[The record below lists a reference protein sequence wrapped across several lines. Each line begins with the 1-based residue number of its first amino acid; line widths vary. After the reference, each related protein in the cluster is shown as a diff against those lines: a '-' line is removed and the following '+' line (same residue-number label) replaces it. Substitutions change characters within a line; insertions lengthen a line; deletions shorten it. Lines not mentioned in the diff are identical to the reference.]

1 MSVTIVINEKRTS
14 AMIEKTTPGPANRV
28 ARQPP
33 SNAMPVRMTPM
44 VAIVAPAAWSV
55 VRLSPR
61 KTTDSTTVRPPKA
74 ATTPLTTEI
83 GPNWSPVK

>member
-1 MSVTIVINEKRTS
+1 
-14 AMIEKTTPGPANRV
+14 MIEKTTPGPAKRV

-33 SNAMPVRMTPM
+33 SNAMPVRTTPM
-44 VAIVAPAAWSV
+44 VAIVAPAAWRV

-61 KTTDSTTVRPPKA
+61 KTTDRTTVSPPKA

-83 GPNWSPVK
+83 GPYCSPVK